1 MTLNAS
7 HGTAIFGKGHIVLMC
22 VEFLLVVDGGLLG
35 LHHALSFVQAGK
47 IYIALVVVIALV
59 RGVNLGYVRPWTIRR
74 RASGCMRRG
83 AMAMPV

>member
-1 MTLNAS
+1 
-7 HGTAIFGKGHIVLMC
+7 
-22 VEFLLVVDGGLLG
+22 LLG

-59 RGVNLGYVRPWTIRR
+59 WDANLGYVRPWTIRR